1 MSKQHPY
8 PQHVLHKV
16 AAEIRHSVPTLESWE
31 ARALAQSVL
40 TTLWNADQPS
50 TLSADEAR
58 TIWDLAV
65 AAYRDAAEQRGNLDG
80 WDEALELLENNSE
93 IDQDAVDH
101 YKSLNPNRINRADR
115 MEGDDAQSST

>member
-50 TLSADEAR
+50 TLSSDEAR

-65 AAYRDAAEQRGNLDG
+65 AAYRDDAGAMNILRVLLVKHAPDWGEPDG
-80 WDEALELLENNSE
+80 
-93 IDQDAVDH
+93 
-101 YKSLNPNRINRADR
+101 
-115 MEGDDAQSST
+115 G

>member
-31 ARALAQSVL
+31 ASALAHSVL

-50 TLSADEAR
+50 TISADEAR
-58 TIWDLAV
+58 TIWGHVVKARKGDAGAMNDLRVLLVKHAP
-65 AAYRDAAEQRGNLDG
+65 DWGNND
-80 WDEALELLENNSE
+80 
-93 IDQDAVDH
+93 
-101 YKSLNPNRINRADR
+101 
-115 MEGDDAQSST
+115 

>member
-50 TLSADEAR
+50 TISVDEAR
-58 TIWDLAV
+58 TIWGHAVKAHRGDAGAMNALRVLLATH
-65 AAYRDAAEQRGNLDG
+65 APEWGN
-80 WDEALELLENNSE
+80 
-93 IDQDAVDH
+93 Q
-101 YKSLNPNRINRADR
+101 
-115 MEGDDAQSST
+115 